1 MGHNIKREIVDNIVV
16 AMSIYISDSDTLA
29 ILDSVVSSELTKV
42 NLQEITSLPAE
53 WKTDVEKRNRY
64 LLELFKIKKR
74 GLSPATISGYIRSV
88 KRLSDMMGK
97 SLDSVDTFDVE
108 WYLAQYEKRPGTKSE
123 KVQDSTYNNERRF
136 LSAFYT
142 WMRRSKLIDEN
153 PVEATE
159 AKKIALKPID
169 YFSRSE
175 IIQMRDACRTKRE
188 RAIIE
193 VFRSTGARV
202 GEISEIRIDQINTE
216 TGDILIKGE
225 KGGRYR
231 TLYLD
236 DDARHYYNEYLESR
250 MDSSPYMFPQTRA
263 PYNKMSVC
271 GLRVIIKDIGKRAD
285 VKSAVYPHK
294 MRKTLGMNLKNRK
307 VDIGIIQ
314 EILGHASPAV
324 TSMYYAQSTPE
335 TLRNVREMVQI

>member
-1 MGHNIKREIVDNIVV
+1 MGQNIKREIVDNIIV

-42 NLQEITSLPAE
+42 NVQEITSLPAE

-142 WMRRSKLIDEN
+142 WMRKSKLIDEN

-188 RAIIE
+188 R
-193 VFRSTGARV
+193 
-202 GEISEIRIDQINTE
+202 
-216 TGDILIKGE
+216 
-225 KGGRYR
+225 
-231 TLYLD
+231 
-236 DDARHYYNEYLESR
+236 
-250 MDSSPYMFPQTRA
+250 M
-263 PYNKMSVC
+263 
-271 GLRVIIKDIGKRAD
+271 
-285 VKSAVYPHK
+285 
-294 MRKTLGMNLKNRK
+294 
-307 VDIGIIQ
+307 
-314 EILGHASPAV
+314 
-324 TSMYYAQSTPE
+324 
-335 TLRNVREMVQI
+335 

>member
-1 MGHNIKREIVDNIVV
+1 MGQNIKREIVDNIIV

-42 NLQEITSLPAE
+42 NVQEITSLPAE
-53 WKTDVEKRNRY
+53 WKTDVEKRNCY

-88 KRLSDMMGK
+88 KRLSDMVGK

-108 WYLAQYEKRPGTKSE
+108 WYLAQYEKRPGTKSK

-159 AKKIALKPID
+159 VKKIALKPID

-202 GEISEIRIDQINTE
+202 GEIAEIRIDHINTE

-225 KGGRYR
+225 KGCRYR

-250 MDSSPYMFPQTRA
+250 TDKSPYMFPQSRA